1 MDYSRLDKLNEQVKI
16 GTVTKGMDE
25 ISEND
30 HGEFEVELEN
40 KKKTKAVLKT
50 SCAEYDSGNSKYEIG
65 LEMSNF
71 VGNVLGFY
79 VIEVLKLNEWIP
91 IAKSESI

>member
-1 MDYSRLDKLNEQVKI
+1 MDYSRLDDLNEQVKI

-30 HGEFEVELEN
+30 HGEFDIELEN

-65 LEMSNF
+65 LELNNF
-71 VGNVLGFY
+71 VGNISVFY
-79 VIEVLKLNEWIP
+79 VI
-91 IAKSESI
+91 